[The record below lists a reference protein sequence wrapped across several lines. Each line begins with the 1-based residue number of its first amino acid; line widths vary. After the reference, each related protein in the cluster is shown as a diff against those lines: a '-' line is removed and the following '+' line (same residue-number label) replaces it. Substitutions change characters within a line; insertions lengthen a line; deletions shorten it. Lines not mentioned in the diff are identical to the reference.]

1 MAEPITKTN
10 AVNAGK
16 RLDSSDEL
24 KARVLNA
31 VYESDRIAPLS
42 GYKLL
47 AGRHL
52 TTNVGIVVIDGDFNR
67 DAFKLAVDEIK
78 AAGLKASRMYAYG
91 RTGSYSG
98 QAISFSKFSEIGVE
112 LPDAVP
118 ALREVTR
125 TVCRVGYGFADVTV
139 SVPNDAAEPDIET
152 AVLDAAGNH
161 SYSEKEAHYEME
173 GGSGPELKD
182 EVPAVVLAQLL
193 DTLSG
198 LGFSADQEISGAD
211 AVDAIAQAYA
221 VAVERLKGSSGEPC
235 VIFSQSEDGFW
246 NKDLGW
252 GDAASA
258 THYFITPSQ
267 LPLSQDADAK
277 LVPLSTAEGPQAS
290 VALEEDIYSGFVR
303 VEGKRIQLDFSAPTG
318 ASQLEVDAAFF
329 GALTMA
335 TDVDYLKI
343 GTRPRT

>member
-1 MAEPITKTN
+1 MSEAITKNTAAKAEN
-10 AVNAGK
+10 
-16 RLDSSDEL
+16 RLESSAEL
-24 KARVLNA
+24 KALVVNA
-31 VYESDRIAPLS
+31 VYESDGIELLS

-47 AGRHL
+47 AARHR

-67 DAFKLAVDEIK
+67 DAFKLALAEIK
-78 AAGLKASRMYAYG
+78 AAGLKTSRMYAYG

-98 QAISFSKFSEIGVE
+98 QAISFSKFSEIGID
-112 LPDAVP
+112 LPEAVP
-118 ALREVTR
+118 AMREVTR

-139 SVPNDAAEPDIET
+139 EVPSDAAEPDIEA

-161 SYSEKEAHYEME
+161 TYSEKEAHYEME
-173 GGSGPELKD
+173 DGSGPELKD
-182 EVPAVVLAQLL
+182 GVPAVVLAQLL

-211 AVDAIAQAYA
+211 AVDAISNAYA
-221 VAVERLKGSSGEPC
+221 EAVEQLKGTSGEPC

-246 NKDLGW
+246 NKDIGW

-258 THYFITPSQ
+258 THYFITPSP
-267 LPLSQDADAK
+267 LPLSRDADAK
-277 LVPLSTAEGPQAS
+277 LVPLSAAEDPQAS
-290 VALEEDIYSGFVR
+290 VALEEDVYSGFVR
-303 VEGKRIQLDFSAPTG
+303 VEGERIQVDFSAPTG